1 MKLPF
6 SAGALAAL
14 SAYSMWGLIPLLFRL
29 METVNAGA
37 IVAHRILWSVLL
49 VGVLLIALRR
59 LDQVRRALADQAT
72 LRGIFF
78 AAVLLCGNWLIYVWA
93 VNSERVL
100 ETSFGY
106 FINPLVNVAIGVL
119 LLKERLN
126 KLQIFAISIATL
138 AVIVMAIGIGGLPW
152 ISLALALSFGFY
164 GYFRKTVNVGA
175 ITGLW
180 LEVAMLAPFALGFLF
195 WLPAAGQGIP
205 HDLGTLALLAV
216 TGPATALPLLCFAFA
231 AKRLHLSTMGMF
243 QYIAPSIQ
251 FLIGVFLFHEPIN
264 TIQMASFVLIWLSLA
279 IFTAN
284 SLRQAKAAKPAA

>member
-6 SAGALAAL
+6 SAGTLAAL

-29 METVNAGA
+29 MDKVNAGA

-49 VGVLLIALRR
+49 VGGLLIAFRR
-59 LDQVRRALADQAT
+59 LDQVRRALADHAT

-106 FINPLVNVAIGVL
+106 FINPLVNVAIGVI

-126 KLQIFAISIATL
+126 KLQIIAISIATV
-138 AVIVMAIGIGGLPW
+138 AVIVMAVGIGGLPW

-175 ITGLW
+175 
-180 LEVAMLAPFALGFLF
+180 MLAPFALGFLF
-195 WLPAAGQGIP
+195 WLPAGQGIP
-205 HDLGTLALLAV
+205 HDLGTLVLLAI

-264 TIQMASFVLIWLSLA
+264 TIQMGSFVLIWLSLA

-284 SLRQAKAAKPAA
+284 SLRQASAPKPVA

>member
-6 SAGALAAL
+6 SAGTLAAL

-29 METVNAGA
+29 MDKVNAGA

-49 VGVLLIALRR
+49 VGGLLIAFRR
-59 LDQVRRALADQAT
+59 LDQVRRALADHAT

-106 FINPLVNVAIGVL
+106 FINPLVNVAIGVI

-126 KLQIFAISIATL
+126 KLQIIAISIATV
-138 AVIVMAIGIGGLPW
+138 AVIVMAVGIGGLPW

-175 ITGLW
+175 MTGLW

-195 WLPAAGQGIP
+195 WLPAGQGIP
-205 HDLGTLALLAV
+205 HDLGTLVLLAI

-264 TIQMASFVLIWLSLA
+264 TIQMGSFVLIWLSLA

-284 SLRQAKAAKPAA
+284 SLRQASAPKPVA